1 MFEQIEKATS
11 RIIKL
16 EKSELELFLSL
27 LSPKKVKK
35 KEMVLRTG
43 QECRHL
49 YFINKGCLRY
59 FYITDGQE
67 KTAQFFFENGW
78 FTDLESFLKSSPSE
92 IFVEAIEASELLL
105 LEKNNLYQLYEQVP
119 KFEKMGRILAEN
131 AYLGIQQKTKILTT
145 LSSTERYL
153 QLMNERPKVFER
165 IPQQYIASY
174 LNLTPQSL
182 SIIRRQIQSKV

>member
-1 MFEQIEKATS
+1 MFEQIEKS
-11 RIIKL
+11 ISKIIQL
-16 EKSELELFLSL
+16 ENSELDFFKSMLST
-27 LSPKKVKK
+27 KKLKK
-35 KEMVLRTG
+35 KELILRTG
-43 QECRHL
+43 QVCKNL

-59 FYITDGQE
+59 FYIIDGQE

-92 IFVEAIEASELLL
+92 IFVETIEASELLL

-131 AYLGIQQKTKILTT
+131 AYLGIKQKTKILTT
-145 LSSTERYL
+145 LSSKERYL
-153 QLMNERPKVFER
+153 QLMDERPKVFER

-182 SIIRRQIQSKV
+182 SRIRRLIGNKV

>member
-1 MFEQIEKATS
+1 
-11 RIIKL
+11 
-16 EKSELELFLSL
+16 
-27 LSPKKVKK
+27 
-35 KEMVLRTG
+35 
-43 QECRHL
+43 
-49 YFINKGCLRY
+49 
-59 FYITDGQE
+59 
-67 KTAQFFFENGW
+67 
-78 FTDLESFLKSSPSE
+78 
-92 IFVEAIEASELLL
+92 LL

-182 SIIRRQIQSKV
+182 SRIRRQIQSKV